1 MKTYVAM
8 CSLCLL
14 TGAALGHFNGKFS
27 AVSDFV
33 DSCDRQSFVV
43 FQNSGA
49 SDNRRF
55 HCFEIAPP
63 DYLEEPVQ
71 EQPALLLTI

>member
-1 MKTYVAM
+1 MKAYVAM

-14 TGAALGHFNGKFS
+14 TGATLGHLNGKFS

-43 FQNSGA
+43 LHNSD
-49 SDNRRF
+49 SYDKRRF
-55 HCFEIAPP
+55 HCFEITPP
-63 DYLEEPVQ
+63 EYLDEPVQ
-71 EQPALLLTI
+71 EQRALLPMI